1 MFEKFKW
8 FLIHFEETL
17 CAILFA
23 LMAIVT
29 FTNVLTRYLF
39 HYSLAF
45 TEELVVS
52 FFVWVTL
59 LGGAIAFRERAHLG
73 FSFIIQRLSLKSQKF
88 FIWFSASLS
97 IFLFLILIYFSI
109 RQIMEEI
116 VLAITS
122 SGIGI
127 PQWWYTIGVPLW
139 SILVILRLIQ
149 GARIAQQQLEK
160 H

>member
-149 GARIAQQQLEK
+149 GARIAQRQLEK
-160 H
+160 L